1 MTVSRSLTLEW
12 SSSHYVYGKHD
23 GVRVRL
29 SVTCTE
35 NMDAEI
41 FAYRIMPTDPTTGE
55 RSAFF
60 SHVCSPP
67 DLVEWPKNAAL
78 PNASPQWV
86 RLAFVDLL
94 VRSVAEAE
102 SLIYLLKEDVL
113 RLKTTLDTMGTLQ
126 ASSTVTY
133 GTGCTTPDPPDEDS
147 ESADATLYSWSS
159 NSEYLPAAAG
169 GMTFATQGTWTIVA
183 GGPTTAPETPS
194 SYASISLQPGT
205 SSHVLQISG
214 FDMAALN
221 ATAIVSGITIN
232 LRLRDATDGEASLG
246 SIGADSNGAIDGPQL
261 AAIRLMAAGYSSDN
275 LATGEE
281 IIGPEWNIMQAGG
294 EEDTWGLPVL
304 TVGNLQTAGLVLIV
318 SVYVPFTGR
327 DSIIE
332 VDGASLILNTRTRL

>member
-12 SSSHYVYGKHD
+12 ACSHYIFGTHD
-23 GVRVRL
+23 GIRVRL
-29 SVTCTE
+29 SVTCAE
-35 NMDAEI
+35 NMDREI

-55 RSAFF
+55 RAAFF

-67 DLVEWPKNAAL
+67 DIVEWPKNAAV
-78 PNASPQWV
+78 PNSSPQWL

-94 VRSVAEAE
+94 VRSVAEADN
-102 SLIYLLKEDVL
+102 LIYLLKEDIL

-126 ASSTVTY
+126 DSSTVTY
-133 GTGCTTPDPPDEDS
+133 GSGCTTTDPDEEDS
-147 ESADATLYSWSS
+147 EPAEETVYSWSS
-159 NSEYLPAAAG
+159 NSEYLPADAG
-169 GMTFATQGTWTIVA
+169 GMTFATQGTWTIVSD
-183 GGPTTAPETPS
+183 GPATAPETPN
-194 SYASISLQPGT
+194 SYASISLTPGT

-214 FDMAALN
+214 FDMASLN
-221 ATAIVSGITIN
+221 SAAIVSGITVN

-275 LATGEE
+275 LAAGDE
-281 IIGPEWNIMQAGG
+281 IVGPEWSIMQAGG
-294 EEDTWGLPVL
+294 EEDTWGLPEL
-304 TVGNLQTAGLVLIV
+304 TVGSLQTNGIVLIV

>member
-12 SSSHYVYGKHD
+12 ASSHYIYGTHD
-23 GVRVRL
+23 GIRVRL
-29 SVTCTE
+29 SVTCAE
-35 NMDAEI
+35 NMDREI
-41 FAYRIMPTDPTTGE
+41 FAYRIMPADPTTGE
-55 RSAFF
+55 RAAFF

-67 DLVEWPKNAAL
+67 DLVEWPKNAAT
-78 PNASPQWV
+78 PNSSPQWL
-86 RLAFVDLL
+86 RLPYVDLL
-94 VRSVAEAE
+94 VRSVEEAND
-102 SLIYLLKEDVL
+102 LVHLLKEDVL

-133 GTGCTTPDPPDEDS
+133 GAGCTTTDPPGEDS
-147 ESADATLYSWSS
+147 EPAEETVYSWSS
-159 NSEYLPAAAG
+159 DSEYLPAASG

-183 GGPTTAPETPS
+183 GGPATSPGTPNS
-194 SYASISLQPGT
+194 HASVTLTPGT

-214 FDMAALN
+214 FVLSALN
-221 ATAIVSGITIN
+221 AHAIVSGITIN

-281 IIGPEWNIMQAGG
+281 IVGPEWSTMQAGG

-304 TVGNLQTAGLVLIV
+304 TVGNLQTGGLVLIV

-327 DSIIE
+327 ESIIE

>member
-1 MTVSRSLTLEW
+1 MTVNRSLTLEW
-12 SSSHYVYGKHD
+12 ASSHYIYGVHD

-29 SVTCTE
+29 SVTCAE

-67 DLVEWPKNAAL
+67 DLVEWPKNAAT
-78 PNASPQWV
+78 PNSSPQWV

-102 SLIYLLKEDVL
+102 NLIYLLKEDVL

-126 ASSTVTY
+126 ASDTVTY
-133 GTGCTTPDPPDEDS
+133 GTGCTSTDPPDEDS
-147 ESADATLYSWSS
+147 EPADDTLYSWSS
-159 NSEYLPAAAG
+159 NSEYLPAESG
-169 GMTFATQGTWTIVA
+169 GMTFATQGAWTIVA
-183 GGPTTAPETPS
+183 GGPDTAPETPN

-214 FDMAALN
+214 FDMTALN
-221 ATAIVSGITIN
+221 AAAVVSGITVN
-232 LRLRDATDGEASLG
+232 LRLRDATDGDASLG
-246 SIGADSNGAIDGPQL
+246 SIGDDDNGPIHGPQL

-281 IIGPEWNIMQAGG
+281 IVGPEWSTMQAGG
-294 EEDTWGLPVL
+294 ESDTWGLPAV
-304 TVGNLQTAGLVLIV
+304 TVGDLQAGGLVLIV
-318 SVYVPFTGR
+318 SVYIPFAGR
-327 DSIIE
+327 VSIVE

>member
-12 SSSHYVYGKHD
+12 ASSHYIFGTHD
-23 GVRVRL
+23 GIRVRL
-29 SVTCTE
+29 SVTCAE
-35 NMDAEI
+35 NMDREI

-55 RSAFF
+55 RAAFF

-67 DLVEWPKNAAL
+67 DLVEWPKNAAV
-78 PNASPQWV
+78 PNSSPQWL
-86 RLAFVDLL
+86 RLPYVDLL
-94 VRSVAEAE
+94 VRSVEEADAM
-102 SLIYLLKEDVL
+102 IYLLKEDIL

-133 GTGCTTPDPPDEDS
+133 GTGCTTTDPDPEDS
-147 ESADATLYSWSS
+147 EPAEETLYSWSS
-159 NSEYLPAAAG
+159 NSAYLPASAG
-169 GMTFATQGTWTIVA
+169 GMTFATQGTWSIVA
-183 GGPTTAPETPS
+183 GGPATSPETPS
-194 SYASISLQPGT
+194 SYASISLTPGT

-294 EEDTWGLPVL
+294 QEDTWGLPVL
-304 TVGNLQTAGLVLIV
+304 TIGNLQTAGLVLIV